1 MKKSNLKKIISM
13 MSCLS
18 FANSL
23 SNLSLHAMNN
33 ESALNMINSF
43 VNVKK
48 NEKWETDEQSFKT
61 KDEWVAYYEG
71 YMGNKEEL
79 AKYQKGGWWSKPK
92 KENEKAWKLGSM
104 AFGLGKQYANFPER
118 VFSEN
123 EKREWE
129 QKLAIQFTGAPKNNN
144 HVREEIKEKQK
155 QKEKENSAP
164 LDVQKKIQIKRIIN
178 GVENGVENEK
188 DNLKYDK
195 SLDKK
200 QIEEKNK
207 SKDFKTKNNNHLAKK
222 TEQDNSINLQTN
234 KEKSQNKGLIK
245 DGNPNKIINKD
256 INKVNGNPE
265 NILEKSN
272 GMNKAI
278 VKIGD
283 NSSKASEI
291 KNSNNIVKK
300 VIISQK
306 NENINEDVL
315 QNEDK
320 QLNEKEKSLDEL
332 SKELEKEVGIKADA
346 NKDNIEIELNRN
358 EEKKEE
364 KKEELAKPIGE
375 QVKKKLSE
383 LQKASKENNIHAN
396 LTANLQKEFNEIKK
410 NNIKDKPLHE
420 QIEYQKKVAQA
431 EMDNLANKKD
441 GNNLYKVTH
450 AVDEKGNKIKSQ
462 EYKEVNKINANA
474 NRPGNINTNIE
485 DGKIGKKS
493 KLNGN
498 MLDKIKEHPYLSGT
512 VALAIALGAYKGLN
526 YYMES
531 DLEDKKAET
540 AKQNAKLEKMHVM
553 SRMADMLNKE
563 D

>member
-1 MKKSNLKKIISM
+1 MKKSNLKKIISI

-33 ESALNMINSF
+33 GSAENVGLNILKNSLNKKKIN
-43 VNVKK
+43 
-48 NEKWETDEQSFKT
+48 KWETDEQSFKT

-178 GVENGVENEK
+178 GVENGVEKEK

-272 GMNKAI
+272 GMNKVI

-315 QNEDK
+315 QNKDK

-346 NKDNIEIELNRN
+346 NKDNIKVGLQRN
-358 EEKKEE
+358 KE
-364 KKEELAKPIGE
+364 KKEELAKPIE
-375 QVKKKLSE
+375 QQTKEMLDKVKQEMEKKE
-383 LQKASKENNIHAN
+383 INANI
-396 LTANLQKEFNEIKK
+396 TANLQKEFNEIKK

-485 DGKIGKKS
+485 DGTLGNKS
-493 KLNGN
+493 KLNDTL
-498 MLDKIKEHPYLSGT
+498 LDKMKKHKYLTST
-512 VALAIALGAYKGLN
+512 FALALALGAYKGVD
-526 YYMES
+526 YYMQS
-531 DLEDKKAET
+531 ALEDKKSET

-553 SRMADMLNKE
+553 SRMADILNNE